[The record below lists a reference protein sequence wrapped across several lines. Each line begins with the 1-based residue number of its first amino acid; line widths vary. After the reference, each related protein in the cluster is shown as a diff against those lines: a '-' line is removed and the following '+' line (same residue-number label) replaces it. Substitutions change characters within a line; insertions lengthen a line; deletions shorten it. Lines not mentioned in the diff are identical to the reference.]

1 MGELA
6 TKNPERSSMLQAYR
20 DDGAE
25 TLHQSRDRRALLCHP
40 DEDLTWLTIRIEAY
54 CEIALVAGDGEM
66 VCDAR
71 ALVWQAMAV
80 GSRRTRQVFVLCCFS
95 VRRCIRKLRHRKPP
109 FRVYAIREPKHGL
122 YPRSETRSNGKER
135 PSDDL

>member
-6 TKNPERSSMLQAYR
+6 TKNPERHSVLQAYR
-20 DDGAE
+20 DHSAE

-54 CEIALVAGDGEM
+54 CEIALMPGYREM

-71 ALVWQAMAV
+71 ALV
-80 GSRRTRQVFVLCCFS
+80 R
-95 VRRCIRKLRHRKPP
+95 
-109 FRVYAIREPKHGL
+109 
-122 YPRSETRSNGKER
+122 
-135 PSDDL
+135 